1 MRTHIQTQ
9 IQCQGR
15 SQGFSLIEALVAM
28 LLASLGLLGLASAQ
42 IKALQYAGSSLSYT
56 VATIQAHNA
65 VERIWP
71 QLCALQQ
78 GGVLFDAAFINT
90 LQPQTDLD
98 PAGYQIDFEAFAFNV
113 SPYQPAPAAPLP
125 LTMLELAVSWNDVR
139 LDDGE
144 ANIMDI
150 QSSFPW
156 LRNGNP
162 TGCI

>member
-1 MRTHIQTQ
+1 MQYQ
-9 IQCQGR
+9 LKA
-15 SQGFSLIEALVAM
+15 GFSLIEVLVAI
-28 LLASLGLLGLASAQ
+28 LLATFGLLGLASAQ

-78 GGVLFDAAFINT
+78 GSLDFDEDFITT
-90 LQPQTDLD
+90 LQPQDDLD
-98 PAGYQIDFEAFAFNV
+98 PAGYQLTFADFAFNV

-125 LTMLELAVSWNDVR
+125 LSMLELTVSWNDRR
-139 LDDGE
+139 LNDGE
-144 ANIMDI
+144 ANSMDI

-162 TGCI
+162 TGCT

>member
-1 MRTHIQTQ
+1 MQKQT
-9 IQCQGR
+9 R
-15 SQGFSLIEALVAM
+15 MNGFSLIEVLIAM

-42 IKALQYAGSSLSYT
+42 MKALQYAGSSLSYT

-78 GGVLFDAAFINT
+78 GAIAFDAAFINN
-90 LQPQTDLD
+90 LQPQLNLD
-98 PAGYQIDFEAFAFNV
+98 PPGYQIDFENFVFNA

-125 LTMLELAVSWNDVR
+125 LPMLEMSVNWSDRR
-139 LDDGE
+139 LNDGE
-144 ANIMDI
+144 ANLIDI

-162 TGCI
+162 TGCN

>member
-1 MRTHIQTQ
+1 MCR
-9 IQCQGR
+9 
-15 SQGFSLIEALVAM
+15 GFSLMEVLVAM
-28 LLASLGLLGLASAQ
+28 LLASIGLLGLARAQ
-42 IKALQYAGSSLSYT
+42 LKALQYAGSSLSYT

-78 GGVLFDAAFINT
+78 GGTPFDAVFINN
-90 LQPQTDLD
+90 LQPQVNLD
-98 PAGYQIDFEAFAFNV
+98 PPGYQIDVGNFAFTN

-125 LTMLELAVSWNDVR
+125 LPMLELRVRWTDRR

-144 ANIMDI
+144 ANMMDI

>member
-1 MRTHIQTQ
+1 MQTY
-9 IQCQGR
+9 IK
-15 SQGFSLIEALVAM
+15 SDGFSLIEVLVAM
-28 LLASLGLLGLASAQ
+28 LLASFGLLGLASAQ
-42 IKALQYAGSSLSYT
+42 MKALQYAGSSLSYT

-65 VERIWP
+65 VERLWP

-78 GGVLFDAAFINT
+78 GGIAFNAAFINT
-90 LQPQTDLD
+90 LQPQADLD
-98 PAGYQIDFEAFAFNV
+98 PPGYQIDFEAFAFDV
-113 SPYQPAPAAPLP
+113 SPYQAASAAPLP
-125 LTMLELAVSWNDVR
+125 LSMLKLSVRWTDRR

-144 ANIMDI
+144 ANVMDI

>member
-1 MRTHIQTQ
+1 MQTKL
-9 IQCQGR
+9 R
-15 SQGFSLIEALVAM
+15 SEGFSLIEVLVAM
-28 LLASLGLLGLASAQ
+28 LLAGLGLLGLASAQ
-42 IKALQYAGSSLSYT
+42 LKALQYAGSSLSYT

-65 VERIWP
+65 VERLWP

-78 GGVLFDAAFINT
+78 GGIAFNAGFINT
-90 LQPQTDLD
+90 LQPQADLD
-98 PAGYQIDFEAFAFNV
+98 PPGYQIDFENFAFDV

-125 LTMLELAVSWNDVR
+125 LSMLELSVSWTDGRLND
-139 LDDGE
+139 GS
-144 ANIMDI
+144 ANMLDI

>member
-1 MRTHIQTQ
+1 MRTPMKFD
-9 IQCQGR
+9 
-15 SQGFSLIEALVAM
+15 GFSLVEVLVAM
-28 LLASLGLLGLASAQ
+28 LLASIGLLGLASAQ
-42 IKALQYAGSSLSYT
+42 LKALQYAGSSLSYT

-78 GGVLFDAAFINT
+78 GGIAFNAAFINN
-90 LQPQTDLD
+90 LQPQVDLD
-98 PAGYQIDFEAFAFNV
+98 PPGYQIDFENFVFNA

-125 LTMLELAVSWNDVR
+125 LPMLELRVR
-139 LDDGE
+139 WADRRLNDGE
-144 ANIMDI
+144 ANVMDI

-162 TGCI
+162 TGCN